1 MIGLLEIGIRA
12 TQEHPVNAETSV
24 SGIVATLPA
33 SPVLLEAEGAV
44 LLDQAMV
51 APSPA
56 RILSS
61 SRDKYSF
68 ATVSGLAI
76 AGSLSHL
83 LPARLPRFARSQ
95 ECARLRE
102 GKSPLK
108 ASAEI
113 ALQAQ

>member
-44 LLDQAMV
+44 LPDQAVV
-51 APSPA
+51 APA

-108 ASAEI
+108 TSAEI